1 MQVLVAGADGCR
13 TGWVVVKKD
22 LLTGTSNIFIIRS
35 FAEVIATGV
44 DVSILG
50 VDIPIG
56 LREAAIRGGRNCDIL
71 ARKILG
77 PPRASSIFPPPV
89 RPALA
94 ASSYPEALLKNRD
107 SSPAGIGISRQCYGL
122 FPKFREVDKAMTPKL
137 QERVREVHPE
147 LCFFEMNGGKSLPES
162 KTTPEGLRH
171 RLELI
176 RFSGF
181 LQIGD
186 WLHRYPNTQV
196 APDDVLD
203 ACAACWT
210 AERIHRGI
218 AKQIPVNPE
227 MDTHGLRM
235 EMWA

>member
-1 MQVLVAGADGCR
+1 MQDLVAGADGCR

-22 LLTGTSNIFIIRS
+22 LLTNTTNIFINRS
-35 FAEVIATGV
+35 FAEVIATAVGV
-44 DVSILG
+44 SVLA

-56 LREAAIRGGRNCDIL
+56 LHEAASRGGRECDIL

-94 ASSYPEALLKNRD
+94 ASSYSEALLKNRD

-122 FPKFREVDKAMTPKL
+122 FPKLREVDEAMTPDL
-137 QERVREVHPE
+137 QEKIREVHPE
-147 LCFFEMNGGKSLPES
+147 LSFLEMNGGKSLPDS
-162 KTTPEGLRH
+162 KRTLEGLRH

-176 RFSGF
+176 QSSGF
-181 LQIGD
+181 LQVGD
-186 WLHRYPNTQV
+186 WLHHYPKKQV

-218 AKQIPVNPE
+218 ATRIPVDPE
-227 MDTHGLRM
+227 MDNIGLRM
-235 EMWA
+235 EMWV

>member
-1 MQVLVAGADGCR
+1 MRRSAAPWL
-13 TGWVVVKKD
+13 
-22 LLTGTSNIFIIRS
+22 FIIRS
-35 FAEVIATGV
+35 FAEVIATAV
-44 DVSILG
+44 DVSILA

-56 LREAAIRGGRNCDIL
+56 LHAAASRGGRDCDIL

-77 PPRASSIFPPPV
+77 RPRASSIFPPPA

-94 ASSYPEALLKNRD
+94 ASSYLEALLKNRD

-122 FPKFREVDKAMTPKL
+122 FPKLHEVNEAMTPEL
-137 QERVREVHPE
+137 QEKIREVHPE
-147 LCFFEMNGGKSLPES
+147 LCFLEMNSGKSLPES
-162 KTTPEGLRH
+162 KRTPEGLRH

-176 RFSGF
+176 QLSGF

-186 WLHRYPNTQV
+186 WLHRYPITQV
-196 APDDVLD
+196 APDDILD

-218 AKQIPVNPE
+218 AKRIPAIPE
-227 MDTHGLRM
+227 EDSRGLRM